1 MGRVAGFGVVPP
13 RVEGRHLAKFRAEE
27 EVFVGTESINL
38 VVTEDLWTEIVGD

>member
-1 MGRVAGFGVVPP
+1 MGEVWVGPT
-13 RVEGRHLAKFRAEE
+13 RVEGSASGQVPCKE